1 MAFIMFKCFYYNK
14 NSPGIHVADRLSGQR
29 LASLP
34 HVLQTM
40 GRPFGLIAIP
50 NECRRGKQ
58 MSGNQCLEK
67 NGLVKE

>member
-1 MAFIMFKCFYYNK
+1 MNWI
-14 NSPGIHVADRLSGQR
+14 SPGVHVADRLSGQR

-40 GRPFGLIAIP
+40 GRPFGIIAIP

-58 MSGNQCLEK
+58 MSGTNFRKQIAW
-67 NGLVKE
+67 